1 MVQDI
6 QQKYGI
12 GKKGDSKA
20 TNASVLFPEIQKEL
34 EVCGADNIV
43 CYGKERGP

>member
-6 QQKYGI
+6 SQKYGI

-34 EVCGADNIV
+34 EVCGADIAY
-43 CYGKERGP
+43 YGCGRES